1 MTFAAVKAL
10 LFDLDGTLVDSV
22 PDLAEAVDRML
33 ADFGHPPAGE
43 AKVRLWV
50 GTGSRS
56 LVSRALS
63 DAKGGQADDEL
74 IERALANYFD
84 HYEARLCVR
93 SRLYEGVSDTLARLR
108 SEGYPLAIVTNKP
121 ERFVRPLLDGLGIAQ
136 HFSAMI
142 GGDTLAQRKPHPQPL
157 LHAADALGV
166 EPTQALMIGDSRNDI
181 EAARAARI
189 PVVCVPYGYNHGR
202 DVREYHPDRLIER
215 FGDLLTLLSEAA

>member
-33 ADFGHPPAGE
+33 AEFGHPPAGE

-108 SEGYPLAIVTNKP
+108 SDGYTLAIVHNKP
-121 ERFVRPLLDGLGIAQ
+121 ERYV
-136 HFSAMI
+136 S
-142 GGDTLAQRKPHPQPL
+142 TLHVVLSTPQIL
-157 LHAADALGV
+157 SDLFG
-166 EPTQALMIGDSRNDI
+166 
-181 EAARAARI
+181 
-189 PVVCVPYGYNHGR
+189 CVSHVQCYC
-202 DVREYHPDRLIER
+202 
-215 FGDLLTLLSEAA
+215 